1 MPEVGAQRRF
11 MKLTIAVIAIVAII
25 MLLPYLILG
34 DNCYIRLHDTL
45 EGEWIWLQLMAQSHT
60 SFGIY
65 SWVRVPQVMQGIP
78 RNVMPTGLSVNMLLV
93 IWLGMYRAYIVS
105 GILIR
110 IIGFI
115 GMVLVLR
122 DYFVKDPQDRYIIYL
137 CALTF
142 VVLPVYIPFG
152 LTVLGQPLLFWAFLN
167 LQDRIRIGLSYA
179 IIILFPFYSSM
190 VWLVVPFEVLL
201 AVAVWYFYQREQ
213 ISVHL
218 VAGGV
223 LLVVGYILVNLP
235 MLSLSVLNPDFISHR
250 LAYNL
255 YMLEKPNLL
264 QSIGEFAVL
273 FFFSHYHVATFA
285 PIIIMIAMGLTLH
298 RRATLPTILFW
309 AIIAICFVQAF
320 YSFGEYALMNKF
332 AFLKSFRFN
341 RFSILLP
348 LIWVLS
354 FALALQTMNR
364 TRALRWLVLPFLLIQ
379 LIIAL
384 YGNDEVL
391 HDYRTMLGHQKF
403 PTFKNYM
410 AVNQF
415 DSIKAYIHEP
425 VDSYAVVSL
434 GISPSIA
441 WYNGMYTLDGLLSIY
456 DLRYKTYF
464 RRIIAGE
471 VDKSPD
477 LQQYFDGWGNRC
489 YVFSSELGIKN
500 RDINCSKFDHRS
512 ISHFTFD
519 TGAFRDMGGK
529 YILSGVEIRNAEDI
543 GLHLEKLFVDKDSW
557 WSIYLYS
564 VKKKA

>member
-1 MPEVGAQRRF
+1 

-213 ISVHL
+213 
-218 VAGGV
+218 
-223 LLVVGYILVNLP
+223 
-235 MLSLSVLNPDFISHR
+235 
-250 LAYNL
+250 
-255 YMLEKPNLL
+255 
-264 QSIGEFAVL
+264 
-273 FFFSHYHVATFA
+273 
-285 PIIIMIAMGLTLH
+285 
-298 RRATLPTILFW
+298 
-309 AIIAICFVQAF
+309 
-320 YSFGEYALMNKF
+320 
-332 AFLKSFRFN
+332 
-341 RFSILLP
+341 
-348 LIWVLS
+348 
-354 FALALQTMNR
+354 
-364 TRALRWLVLPFLLIQ
+364 
-379 LIIAL
+379 
-384 YGNDEVL
+384 
-391 HDYRTMLGHQKF
+391 
-403 PTFKNYM
+403 
-410 AVNQF
+410 
-415 DSIKAYIHEP
+415 
-425 VDSYAVVSL
+425 
-434 GISPSIA
+434 
-441 WYNGMYTLDGLLSIY
+441 
-456 DLRYKTYF
+456 
-464 RRIIAGE
+464 
-471 VDKSPD
+471 
-477 LQQYFDGWGNRC
+477 
-489 YVFSSELGIKN
+489 
-500 RDINCSKFDHRS
+500 
-512 ISHFTFD
+512 
-519 TGAFRDMGGK
+519 
-529 YILSGVEIRNAEDI
+529 
-543 GLHLEKLFVDKDSW
+543 
-557 WSIYLYS
+557 
-564 VKKKA
+564 